1 MNADTC
7 IPHNYTGYGNN
18 ECFTNCPIACG
29 LDEIH
34 CSANINPD
42 TGIWLKSK
50 GLLLW
55 KWL

>member
-1 MNADTC
+1 MNPDTC
-7 IPHNYTGYGNN
+7 IPHNYTGYENN
-18 ECFTNCPIACG
+18 ECFTNCPITCG

-50 GLLLW
+50 GLLL
-55 KWL
+55 